1 MKKKKTLAQKIAE
14 KEEAAEAA
22 RLEKLKQE
30 EEAKQADTP
39 EARLAEK
46 LRLQKLAEE
55 NDLKLAQEP
64 HTNINERLG
73 LRQWSYSVL
82 LRATRSDLTDTSFN
96 QLSLVMLV
104 TVSSG
109 NVRRVVWRRRRR
121 DRQHEPADQGGV

>member
-64 HTNINERLG
+64 HTNINEWPPG
-73 LRQWSYSVL
+73 LRQWSGRIQFCYGRHAL
-82 LRATRSDLTDTSFN
+82 I
-96 QLSLVMLV
+96 
-104 TVSSG
+104 
-109 NVRRVVWRRRRR
+109 
-121 DRQHEPADQGGV
+121 